1 MNGQNGT
8 YELNP
13 LTATL
18 AGSPVIASLKAVMLP
33 TSPLS
38 ARIGLNFSVPQ
49 AELEDICH
57 LLLEQSLLK
66 GKGAVN
72 AALSFTTSRGLPSLS
87 GTGSITSS
95 KVQTSFDVLPSRIPV
110 ASFLS
115 PGNHFD
121 KLVLYFK
128 AKEGLIDVQ
137 DFTLEAQRFALNG
150 KGRLDLPEKSVDASG
165 SIRLG
170 GSTVLPV
177 RLRGNMRDPKYSLD
191 LRSDAKPASL
201 DITLDGDFAK
211 KIDDIIG
218 ASR

>member
-18 AGSPVIASLKAVMLP
+18 AGSPVIGSLKAVMLP

-49 AELEDICH
+49 AELGDICQ
-57 LLLEQSLLK
+57 LLLSQGLLK

-72 AALSFTTSRGLPSLS
+72 ASLSFTTSRGLSSLS

-95 KVQTSFDVLPSRIPV
+95 NVHTSFDVLPSRIPV
-110 ASFLS
+110 ANFLS
-115 PGNHFD
+115 PGHDFD
-121 KLVLYFK
+121 KLLLFFN
-128 AKEGLIDVQ
+128 AKEGLINVQ
-137 DFTLEAQRFALNG
+137 DFTLEAPRFALSG
-150 KGRLDLPEKSVDASG
+150 KGRLNLPEKSVDASG
-165 SIRLG
+165 SMRLG

-177 RLRGNMRDPKYSLD
+177 RLRGSLDAPKYSLD
-191 LRSDAKPASL
+191 MRSSAKPASL

-218 ASR
+218 AKR